1 MVLLLK
7 VNQKERFAKE
17 NIMAKKDNYLE
28 GYAQGLKRGDE
39 NLVTGPINK
48 ALDEALGNPHE
59 SAKRGLDQGYK
70 EMKKAKKLEHENYSK
85 TYNENEIVNPD
96 GSPNEM
102 DLRKSKKAGMPLTPQ
117 GKLIFAD
124 GMTETDKPRK
134 YFKKAGGTVKM
145 AKGGSVSSASKRAD
159 GCATK
164 GKTKGRFV

>member
-1 MVLLLK
+1 
-7 VNQKERFAKE
+7 
-17 NIMAKKDNYLE
+17 MAKKDDYLE

-39 NLVTGPINK
+39 NAITGPINK

-70 EMKKAKKLEHENYSK
+70 EMKKAKKSESENYSK
-85 TYNENEIVNPD
+85 TYNENKVVNPD

-124 GMTETDKPRK
+124 GRTESDKPPK
-134 YFKKAGGTVKM
+134 DFKKAGGAVKKM

-164 GKTKGRFV
+164 GKTKGRII

>member
-1 MVLLLK
+1 
-7 VNQKERFAKE
+7 
-17 NIMAKKDNYLE
+17 MAKKDDYLE

-39 NLVTGPINK
+39 NPVTGPINK

-70 EMKKAKKLEHENYSK
+70 EMKKAKKLERENYSK

-102 DLRKSKKAGMPLTPQ
+102 DLKKSKKAGMPLTPQ

-134 YFKKAGGTVKM
+134 YFKKAGGAVKM

-159 GCATK
+159 GIAVK
-164 GKTKGRFV
+164 GKTRGKIC